1 VTSYLAD
8 VNVTLKNLR
17 SAALP
22 DMEFALE
29 QLARA
34 LEALA
39 TATEWIVRK
48 LQSHPQ
54 IALAGATPYSQL
66 FALVAGGD
74 ALVRL
79 ALNAGNDPMPASHL
93 RFFAENRSVMAWGL
107 AATIMAGSV
116 SVLDA
121 DLGVTT

>member
-1 VTSYLAD
+1 
-8 VNVTLKNLR
+8 
-17 SAALP
+17 
-22 DMEFALE
+22 MEFALE
-29 QLARA
+29 QMARA

-54 IALAGATPYSQL
+54 VALAGATPYLQL

-79 ALNAGNDPMPASHL
+79 ALNAGNDAVPASHL